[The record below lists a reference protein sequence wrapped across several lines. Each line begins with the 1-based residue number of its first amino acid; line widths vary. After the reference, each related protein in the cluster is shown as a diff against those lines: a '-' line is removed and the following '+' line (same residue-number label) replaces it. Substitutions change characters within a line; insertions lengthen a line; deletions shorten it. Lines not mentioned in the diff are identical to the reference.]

1 MTSQIP
7 DQMPLPAPPAAA
19 APAPDGARH
28 CKQPGC
34 GAELP
39 AATGRGAPRL
49 FCSPACSRKWHNE
62 NRLAPGAAGQQQAPA
77 AGGPLA
83 GLQQLL
89 AQAADLAGAA
99 AAQLAA
105 ADPGRVTATL
115 AAADAARRQAQAET
129 AVALAQ
135 AAGAV
140 QAEQAATAAMHA
152 ARHDAQAALEAADAA
167 RADADA
173 ADIRAQAIRDQA
185 DAQITE
191 IRRQADTALAAAR
204 EGTRAA
210 HADRDAAL
218 AAADQA
224 RHHASTEI
232 GRARQAEADARAEND
247 HVRADAARERD
258 AAAAACTAQLH
269 ALQALAD
276 TWRARAEHAEQQLDL
291 ERDHQRR
298 LAAQPRTATSGNGDG
313 APQPRHHPASQRHQ
327 DHRRRP
333 ALTPSQG
340 RGCRPGRPCPRP
352 STCHRKDHA
361 MSSLTDPLGPDL
373 TATLRALKL
382 GKLTATLPERLT
394 LARQHN
400 MPHADFLQLILSDE
414 VARREAGSIAL
425 RARNAGLDPAMRT
438 ETWDP
443 TAAIRYD
450 QRLWNELISLRFLDG
465 PHGALILGPVGVGK
479 THLATALGHIAV
491 RRRRTV
497 AMARADKLFK
507 RLTAARLDNTLDY
520 EYRRLTTV
528 ELLIIDDF
536 ALQPLTPAQTTDF
549 YEIITERHRKASTVV
564 TSNRDASEWLPL
576 MTDPLLAQS
585 AIDRLTSTCHE
596 LIVEGD
602 SYRRRQRP
610 AAPPV
615 DDTAPAT
622 P

>member
-1 MTSQIP
+1 MRHRAARRHRARRT
-7 DQMPLPAPPAAA
+7 PPVL
-19 APAPDGARH
+19 
-28 CKQPGC
+28 QPGVLTQV
-34 GAELP
+34 AQRQP
-39 AATGRGAPRL
+39 PR
-49 FCSPACSRKWHNE
+49 PRRRRA
-62 NRLAPGAAGQQQAPA
+62 QQAAA

-140 QAEQAATAAMHA
+140 QAGQAAAAAMHA
-152 ARHDAQAALEAADAA
+152 ARHDTQAALEAADAA

-173 ADIRAQAIRDQA
+173 ADARAQAIRDQA

-191 IRRQADTALAAAR
+191 IRRQADAALAAAR
-204 EGTRAA
+204 DGTRAA

-224 RHHASTEI
+224 RHHADTEI

-269 ALQALAD
+269 AVQALAD
-276 TWRARAEHAEQQLDL
+276 TWRARAEHAEQQLSL

-298 LAAQPRTATSGNGDG
+298 LAVQSRTANGDNGDG
-313 APQPRHHPASQRHQ
+313 APAASTTT
-327 DHRRRP
+327 RRP
-333 ALTPSQG
+333 AKATRTAGGSSPDPMPRAGAAAAAPARAIPSPHG
-340 RGCRPGRPCPRP
+340 
-352 STCHRKDHA
+352 KDHA

-394 LARQHN
+394 LARQNN

-425 RARNAGLDPAMRT
+425 RAKNAGLDPAMRT

-450 QRLWNELISLRFLDG
+450 QRLWNELVSLRFLDG

-610 AAPPV
+610 AR
-615 DDTAPAT
+615 T
-622 P
+622 PS